1 MFYCIIYFCSFVD
14 GLSEI
19 VVKTGEDIS
28 NMYDQGTRA
37 RKMGAGDS
45 SAHRTRYSLN
55 TRCLIKP
62 LV

>member
-1 MFYCIIYFCSFVD
+1 MSIFSFSFVD

-55 TRCLIKP
+55 IKCLIKP
-62 LV
+62 PV